1 MKRRL
6 TNKSGM
12 GDKDREEEEK
22 KLLLQ
27 RYEFFMRRN
36 LFGNIATDFSYSQFK
51 ISIPNSR

>member
-27 RYEFFMRRN
+27 RYEFF
-36 LFGNIATDFSYSQFK
+36 GNIATDFSYSRFK

>member
-36 LFGNIATDFSYSQFK
+36 LFGNIATDFSYSRFK
-51 ISIPNSR
+51 ISILNSR